1 MKIVTLL
8 GSPRSLGNST
18 AIARRF
24 QDTAATFG
32 AENCTFELNRLT
44 YRGCQGCYACKKSL
58 DHCILNDD
66 LTEVL
71 TAVTEADVVVLA
83 TPVYYGDV
91 TAQLKGFIDRTYSY
105 LKPDYLTNSTPSRLT
120 PKKLVFV
127 ITQGHPDKALFA
139 DIFPRY
145 DGFLKWLGF
154 SETHQIRV
162 CGVGPSTMD
171 AVPEPT
177 LVRADEL
184 ARQIAG
190 GRNQLLS
197 F

>member
-18 AIARRF
+18 AIASRF
-24 QDTAATFG
+24 QDTAATLG

-44 YRGCQGCYACKKSL
+44 YRGCQGCYACKKGL

-105 LKPDYLTNSTPSRLT
+105 LKPDYLTNPTPSRLN

-127 ITQGHPDKALFA
+127 ITQGHPDEALFA

-154 SETHQIRV
+154 SETHLIRV
-162 CGVGPSTMD
+162 CGVGPLTVD

>member
-1 MKIVTLL
+1 MKIVSLL
-8 GSPRSLGNST
+8 GSPRSQGNSN
-18 AIARRF
+18 AITRRF
-24 QDTAATFG
+24 QDAAANLG
-32 AENCTFELNRLT
+32 AQIRTFELNRLS
-44 YRGCQGCYACKKSL
+44 YRGCQGCYACKKTL

-71 TAVTEADVVVLA
+71 AAVTESDVVVLA
-83 TPVYYGDV
+83 SPVYYGDV

-105 LKPDYLTNSTPSRLT
+105 LKPDYLTNPIPSRLA

-127 ITQGHPDKALFA
+127 LTQGHPDETLFA

-154 SETHQIRV
+154 SETHLLRV
-162 CGVGPSTMD
+162 CGIGPFTVD

-177 LVRADEL
+177 LIQAEEL
-184 ARQIAG
+184 ARQLVG
-190 GRNQLLS
+190 GRNQLLA